1 MTTKNE
7 KLEELAKL
15 EKEAKGGES
24 ISETQN
30 EETFVQVEE
39 EETAQSLID
48 ALKMIKDNGFGLYTL
63 DKELAARVYTPATT
77 A

>member
-1 MTTKNE
+1 MLRWFIDE
-7 KLEELAKL
+7 
-15 EKEAKGGES
+15 
-24 ISETQN
+24 
-30 EETFVQVEE
+30 QVEE

-63 DKELAARVYTPATT
+63 DKELASRVYSPVTT